1 MMGLKIEIREVV
13 WSMKVECGKSRKK
26 LGFLYLFMYTHLYI
40 YIINICICG
49 IVEIE
54 VVNPNHNELR
64 KVGKRRL
71 ICFDKRR
78 KLAVGLGE
86 RSWKMWVAL

>member
-1 MMGLKIEIREVV
+1 MVNESAVWKIE
-13 WSMKVECGKSRKK
+13 KK
-26 LGFLYLFMYTHLYI
+26 NRLFIFIHVHIIYI
-40 YIINICICG
+40 YIINISICG

-64 KVGKRRL
+64 KVRKRRL

-78 KLAVGLGE
+78 KLVVGLGE